1 MEVGMSVSRNRLLVA
16 GAVAAL
22 CTALAVAPGQAAA
35 PPSAAARDAA
45 PATLGARLDALLAD
59 PKFAGAEV
67 GLTVRNVDTGQ
78 TLYDHSG
85 ALRVLP
91 ASNAKLYTSSAAMDI
106 LGPGFRFTTKVLETR
121 SAHGHVLTGDL
132 FLKGYGDPMMM
143 RADYNR
149 LAARIAKSG
158 VRTVRG
164 SLVADDTYYDSV
176 RLAPFWSW
184 DDEPYYYSAQTSA
197 LNVSPDDIGDT
208 GTVLANVT
216 PGRSVGG
223 TPQVS
228 MIPANHYLHVHN
240 TATTGAAGSDET
252 IDVVREHGRNVLDV
266 TGSIPLGADSYAAQP
281 AVDEPTHL
289 VAELFR
295 TALARHGV
303 QVQGGTAY
311 RATPDDARLV
321 TMHRSA
327 TLSALLI
334 PFLKLSNN
342 MMAEALTKAIGQ
354 AASGEGSWS
363 AGAAAILADVATNGV
378 DTSTLQLFD
387 GSGLG
392 RADYVTT
399 DQTSAL
405 LAALRAKPWFQTWYD
420 ALPIAGEPDQL
431 VGGTLRHRMAGTPQC
446 PLPCTTSACR
456 CGGSSN
462 WSAPGRTVADPA
474 RDCLIIAES
483 RPDPTKSRR

>member
-1 MEVGMSVSRNRLLVA
+1 
-16 GAVAAL
+16 
-22 CTALAVAPGQAAA
+22 
-35 PPSAAARDAA
+35 
-45 PATLGARLDALLAD
+45 
-59 PKFAGAEV
+59 
-67 GLTVRNVDTGQ
+67 
-78 TLYDHSG
+78 
-85 ALRVLP
+85 
-91 ASNAKLYTSSAAMDI
+91 
-106 LGPGFRFTTKVLETR
+106 VLETR

-266 TGSIPLGADSYAAQP
+266 TGSIPLGADS
-281 AVDEPTHL
+281 
-289 VAELFR
+289 
-295 TALARHGV
+295 
-303 QVQGGTAY
+303 
-311 RATPDDARLV
+311 
-321 TMHRSA
+321 
-327 TLSALLI
+327 
-334 PFLKLSNN
+334 
-342 MMAEALTKAIGQ
+342 
-354 AASGEGSWS
+354 
-363 AGAAAILADVATNGV
+363 
-378 DTSTLQLFD
+378 
-387 GSGLG
+387 
-392 RADYVTT
+392 
-399 DQTSAL
+399 
-405 LAALRAKPWFQTWYD
+405 
-420 ALPIAGEPDQL
+420 
-431 VGGTLRHRMAGTPQC
+431 
-446 PLPCTTSACR
+446 
-456 CGGSSN
+456 
-462 WSAPGRTVADPA
+462 
-474 RDCLIIAES
+474 
-483 RPDPTKSRR
+483 